1 MKKVLYEYILR
12 NKKNYIILS
21 ILFLIGIVLG
31 IIIINNLSNDIKTEI
46 NEYLDNVVSNIKG
59 QNQINKFDMLIL
71 SIKDNVSYILLIWF
85 LGCTIVGGCLIY
97 LAIIY
102 KGFDI
107 GYTCAALVAS
117 IESKVGIMLILSTFV
132 LQNMILIP
140 GIFLI
145 AENGIKLYKGICKKC
160 TYLKE
165 EVIRHSIIML
175 ISIMIVIISSLIEVY
190 VSVNLLIFLK
200 EFL

>member
-71 SIKDNVSYILLIWF
+71 SIKDNVSYITFF
-85 LGCTIVGGCLIY
+85 L
-97 LAIIY
+97 
-102 KGFDI
+102 
-107 GYTCAALVAS
+107 
-117 IESKVGIMLILSTFV
+117 
-132 LQNMILIP
+132 
-140 GIFLI
+140 
-145 AENGIKLYKGICKKC
+145 
-160 TYLKE
+160 
-165 EVIRHSIIML
+165 
-175 ISIMIVIISSLIEVY
+175 
-190 VSVNLLIFLK
+190 
-200 EFL
+200 